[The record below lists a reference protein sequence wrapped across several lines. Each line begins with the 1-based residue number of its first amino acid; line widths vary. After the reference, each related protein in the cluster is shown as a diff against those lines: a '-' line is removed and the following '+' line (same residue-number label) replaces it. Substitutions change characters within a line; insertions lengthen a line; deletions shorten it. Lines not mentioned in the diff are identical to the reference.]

1 MAQLKSNLYI
11 LKVLFIFLLILL
23 IIILMHLFCVLI
35 SWFIPIIYFN
45 NSPIVAVCCCRCC
58 FLSLCATS
66 DLQND
71 IVLYST
77 ASTYDNFKTGFGT
90 VTVGRKCDNRVHR
103 LHVPHIY
110 KYPLT
115 MCFPLLE

>member
-11 LKVLFIFLLILL
+11 VKVLFIFLLILL
-23 IIILMHLFCVLI
+23 IIILLHLFFVLI
-35 SWFIPIIYFN
+35 SWFIPIIDLN
-45 NSPIVAVCCCRCC
+45 NSPVVAVCCCRCC

-77 ASTYDNFKTGFGT
+77 ASTYDNFETGFGT
-90 VTVGRKCDNRVHR
+90 VEINCGDYNAEANK
-103 LHVPHIY
+103 
-110 KYPLT
+110 
-115 MCFPLLE
+115 